1 MKEGNVVDMENNQDI
16 GSIARGICL
25 VIIIMVRQIA
35 SNAIETLLMVMS
47 KSSDC
52 TQRCKNPIDH

>member
-1 MKEGNVVDMENNQDI
+1 MKEGNVVDMKNNQHI
-16 GSIARGICL
+16 GSIARGIRL
-25 VIIIMVRQIA
+25 VIILIVRQIA

-52 TQRCKNPIDH
+52 TQRGRNPVDH